1 MNIDFINKR
10 KSINLEIIVTSIVI
24 LVCMILFSFFPVKGI
39 FQQVVLS
46 IVFLFLVPFL
56 YIKIVFKDKLRNFG
70 LQAGSWKEGFL
81 VIPICFLLMAGLVYT
96 VFKYTGFREYYFLG
110 DYSFTQ
116 DFIYLFIYE
125 FAVVNLWVA
134 LYEFFFRGFVMFYF
148 GKKIGAYSIFIQFL
162 FFILF
167 FNILEKLNMDNIFYI
182 LIAPFAGWIAY
193 KSKSLVYSYF
203 FSIIVLV
210 IVDIIYLKLAK

>member
-1 MNIDFINKR
+1 MNFIHKR
-10 KSINLEIIVTSIVI
+10 KLINLEMIVTSIVI

-56 YIKIVFKDKLRNFG
+56 YIRIVFKDKLRNFG
-70 LQAGSWKEGFL
+70 FQAGGWREGFL
-81 VIPICFLLMAGLVYT
+81 VIPICFLVMTGLTYA
-96 VFKYTGFREYYFLG
+96 VFKYTGFRDTYFLG

-116 DFIYLFIYE
+116 NFAYLSLYE
-125 FAVVNLWVA
+125 FAVVNLWVV

-148 GKKIGAYSIFIQFL
+148 RKKIGAYAIFLQFL

-167 FNILEKLNMDNIFYI
+167 FNILEKLNIDNIFYI
-182 LIAPFAGWIAY
+182 LIAPLAGWIAY
-193 KSKSLVYSYF
+193 RSKSLVYSYF